1 MEFKRCNRC
10 GNFYIANGDVCPR
23 CSVKDNLE
31 ISTFKNYLD
40 ENGFNNSLDTISGE
54 TGIAVKNLNRFLGY
68 EEIQNLQKEF
78 KGNSKTIL

>member
-40 ENGFNNSLDTISGE
+40 ENGLNNSLDTISGE
-54 TGIAVKNLNRFLGY
+54 IGISVKNLNRFLGY
-68 EEIQNLQKEF
+68 SEFGNYTQN
-78 KGNSKTIL
+78 